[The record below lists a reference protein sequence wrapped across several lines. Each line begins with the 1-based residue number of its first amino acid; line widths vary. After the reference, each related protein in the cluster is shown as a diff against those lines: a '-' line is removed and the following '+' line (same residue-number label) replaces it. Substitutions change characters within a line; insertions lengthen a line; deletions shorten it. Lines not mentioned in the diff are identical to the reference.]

1 MALEEWEVF
10 KIFLNE
16 YFKKSK
22 QITGGRYGCV
32 QYVKLNGPEKLRKCS
47 LGRLSY
53 FVQEAINKGLIRYHK
68 TLLIQNY
75 ESFEKSNQLENNNVK
90 LFDMQK

>member
-1 MALEEWEVF
+1 MLEYDPRWSYEDQEEPLMALEEWEVF

-32 QYVKLNGPEKLRKCS
+32 QYVKLNGP
-47 LGRLSY
+47 
-53 FVQEAINKGLIRYHK
+53 
-68 TLLIQNY
+68 
-75 ESFEKSNQLENNNVK
+75 
-90 LFDMQK
+90 

>member
-1 MALEEWEVF
+1 MLLEYDPKWPYEDQEEPMMALEEWEVF

-32 QYVKLNGPEKLRKCS
+32 QYVKLNGP
-47 LGRLSY
+47 
-53 FVQEAINKGLIRYHK
+53 
-68 TLLIQNY
+68 
-75 ESFEKSNQLENNNVK
+75 
-90 LFDMQK
+90 